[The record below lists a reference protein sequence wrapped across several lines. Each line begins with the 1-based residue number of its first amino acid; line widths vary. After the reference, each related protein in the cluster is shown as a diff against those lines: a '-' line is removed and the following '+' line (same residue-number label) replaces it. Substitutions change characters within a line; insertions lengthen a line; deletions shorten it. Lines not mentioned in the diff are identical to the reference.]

1 MGKIR
6 RCKVCKNDFP
16 ITRFYN
22 NGSGK
27 PEGMCKSCRNTRKE
41 AVRREHKIK
50 FIKLLNKKR
59 EVKCERCGYNK
70 SFAAIDFHH
79 KRDKLL
85 NISKAIG
92 KLSSNSFTNGTTN
105 EILREISKCEIL
117 CSNCHREE
125 HEKYPFAYK

>member
-1 MGKIR
+1 
-6 RCKVCKNDFP
+6 
-16 ITRFYN
+16 
-22 NGSGK
+22 
-27 PEGMCKSCRNTRKE
+27 MCKSCRNTRKE

-50 FIKLLNKKR
+50 FIKILNKKR

-117 CSNCHREE
+117 CSAEALKLREQMFGRLSKYVDKHQHRQAC
-125 HEKYPFAYK
+125 K

>member
-16 ITRFYN
+16 ITRFYK
-22 NGSGK
+22 NGS
-27 PEGMCKSCRNTRKE
+27 
-41 AVRREHKIK
+41 
-50 FIKLLNKKR
+50 
-59 EVKCERCGYNK
+59 VKCERCGYSK

-125 HEKYPFAYK
+125 HEKYPFDYK